1 MMGVRLLVGIW
12 PPRSSIIM
20 VCVSVSTKNISFGVT
35 AAGAPKI
42 LLLGPSDP
50 TEESVASGEICM
62 RERARDITGKV
73 LPRKEHTARRRGPDG
88 GCVQVSRRRKKGKQK
103 EGVVAAFRGDA

>member
-1 MMGVRLLVGIW
+1 MLSCTLKSDLLSTPLSGALRLVGSVQLLMGVRLLVGIW

-42 LLLGPSDP
+42 LLLLHVADLPEDAPRRWRRSAAP
-50 TEESVASGEICM
+50 KEEGAE
-62 RERARDITGKV
+62 
-73 LPRKEHTARRRGPDG
+73 
-88 GCVQVSRRRKKGKQK
+88 
-103 EGVVAAFRGDA
+103 